1 MTSWLPYQ
9 GTSQDRS
16 LIIDARLLDHVNVY
30 KPGEESK
37 LFSIYCD
44 PLFGDRNGKGSE
56 GRFSMIHYR
65 HYTNGEEYFGMVV
78 GIFMY
83 SVLDALKAVQYFLTA
98 VVARVEISS
107 SANEKHVFPIPRY
120 KFVRTSDRRFQLDQI
135 ELKNL
140 IRPLFFVSHGVP
152 SGKINSTKVSIENRF
167 IIISEDIVK
176 CENRFSYDHYVASS
190 RMLSTS
196 VTKKSILDLN
206 VFMSIPEMVKLK
218 KDLCI
223 ENKIICKQKPSK
235 NVVEIVADELH
246 ESDVELN
253 SDSSSADEDFDSS
266 EEF

>member
-1 MTSWLPYQ
+1 MISWLPYQ
-9 GTSQDRS
+9 GTSKDRS

-30 KPGEESK
+30 KPGVESK

-65 HYTNGEEYFGMVV
+65 HYTNGQEYFGMVV
-78 GIFMY
+78 GLFMY
-83 SVLDALKAVQYFLTA
+83 SVSDASIPMQYFLAA

-107 SANEKHVFPIPRY
+107 SGNEKHVFPIPRY

-140 IRPLFFVSHGVP
+140 IGPLFYVSHGVQ
-152 SGKINSTKVSIENRF
+152 GGLINSTKVSSDNRF

-176 CENRFSYDHYVASS
+176 CENRFSYDHYIDSCRLCSA
-190 RMLSTS
+190 S
-196 VTKKSILDLN
+196 VTKKSVLDLN
-206 VFMSIPEMVKLK
+206 VFMSITEMLNLK
-218 KDLCI
+218 KSLCI
-223 ENKIICKQKPSK
+223 ESKIANKKKQCK
-235 NVVEIVADELH
+235 NVVESLEDDVQ

-253 SDSSSADEDFDSS
+253 SDSSSAEEENDSS